1 MAHVNSSTRWAIGAW
16 CALAIALVAWS
27 VVAGARPSWTA
38 MLLIVCMAPLAAVAT
53 LARLGTEPRTAAEI
67 LCDRDRASR

>member
-1 MAHVNSSTRWAIGAW
+1 MAHINSSIGWAIGAW
-16 CALAIALVAWS
+16 CALAIALVASS

-53 LARLGTEPRTAAEI
+53 LSSLGTGPRTAAQI
-67 LCDRDRASR
+67 LRDRVRAAR